1 MKLNLKRNEAQP
13 PPVRKRL
20 SCARL
25 TILIGLVFFFFS
37 VPLVF
42 YPWVTTFV
50 MAKETVAQLLLLVI
64 AACWAIWVAGK
75 GERFSFKTPL
85 TIPIIA
91 LVGIML
97 LSLINTGNFF
107 ASSLGLALWGSFF
120 LLYFI
125 VITVVDGSRWS
136 KILLGAAL
144 SAGFLA
150 ATYCIF
156 QFYGVDFSFWAKL
169 GGRGRLFSTF
179 GNPNYLAGYLIAC
192 LPPAFVLL
200 TTLKNRW
207 KKIILLT
214 TIIVLYT
221 SLLMTYTRAAWVG
234 FFVSILFTV
243 GLLFFW
249 QGKRFFK
256 ENRYW
261 LAVLT
266 SLLLAITVIYSVPNP
281 LNGEGRSVVGRAA
294 SSLDLSS
301 YASRSLIWLSTI
313 EAAKQHPIIGS
324 GIGTLGVN
332 YPAAQGKVLAQVRYE
347 HFIPQAN
354 YSINAHND
362 LLHMW
367 AEIGILGLL
376 CAAWII
382 IAFYKGAFLSL
393 WLLDTERR
401 LLLIGFMGGV
411 LAILAHSV
419 FSFPFHVIQNGLLFW
434 LFLGLS
440 WVTMR
445 QSRVKREESRVESS
459 EFGVQ
464 NLTPNP
470 QPLAPTTNQ
479 PPTTNYEPRTKNQCL
494 ILRWGIL
501 IVVIGAI
508 VFLGMARVRLFQADM
523 YLKQGKML
531 IEAGLGD
538 DPRAIEALE
547 IATKLEP
554 HYGKAY
560 AYLGMAYAEARRYDE
575 AIEAFKRA
583 EPNWIE
589 VDHYECLGAAYKNA
603 GWLEEARE
611 VFEEGIT
618 IFPNRPNAYTNLGD
632 LYRIQAQEQL
642 LVVSREL
649 AESTLDRAFFYYEQA
664 RVFNG
669 VKPPSALADDYYSLG
684 LRMISPV
691 PEIQAATFFF
701 SRGAEPIV
709 NFLEPI
715 ARPGKPILFKLF
727 FYAEGGEFSQGTIN
741 IVTGAGES
749 LGTLPLIGSGP
760 VLSGSL
766 EKGPTAGDHLAVV
779 NIYYGDKSLEQAFE
793 FTVTETSLEI
803 ADFSAT
809 NGSSEKPTVIHLTV
823 RNNETAAALIVGTV
837 KISDGAGKEVG
848 EIRFPPTLVPPAQEK
863 KVEVSWDQ
871 RLQPGLY
878 VASARLVAVG
888 GSDAESADSTRIPT
902 ANGEVFFSVPRS

>member
-1 MKLNLKRNEAQP
+1 VNPMPECNGTQP
-13 PPVRKRL
+13 PPAKKRIDPI
-20 SCARL
+20 RL
-25 TILIGLVFFFFS
+25 GILIGLVFFFFS

-64 AACWAIWVAGK
+64 AACWAIWVAGEGK
-75 GERFSFKTPL
+75 RFSLKTPL
-85 TIPIIA
+85 TIPIIVLA
-91 LVGIML
+91 GTIL
-97 LSLINTGNFF
+97 LSLINTEDSF
-107 ASSLGLALWGSFF
+107 ASSLGLALWGSYF

-125 VITVVDGSRWS
+125 VISVVGGSRWS

-156 QFYGVDFSFWAKL
+156 QFYGVDFFFWAEL
-169 GGRGRLFSTF
+169 GGRGRLFSSF

-200 TTLKNRW
+200 TALKSRW

-214 TIIVLYT
+214 TIVVLYT

-249 QGKRFFK
+249 QGKRFLK

-281 LNGEGRSVVGRAA
+281 LNGEGRSVVGRVA

-301 YASRSLIWLSTI
+301 YASRSLIWLSAI
-313 EAAKQHPIIGS
+313 EIVKEHPIIGA

-332 YPAAQGKVLAQVRYE
+332 YPAAQGKVLAQARYAR
-347 HFIPQAN
+347 FIPQAN
-354 YSINAHND
+354 FSINAHND

-382 IAFYKGAFLSL
+382 IAFYKGALLSL
-393 WLLDTERR
+393 RRLGTERR
-401 LLLIGFMGGV
+401 LLLIGFVGGA
-411 LAILAHSV
+411 LAILVHSV
-419 FSFPFHVIQNGLLFW
+419 FSFPFHVIPNGLLFW
-434 LFLGLS
+434 LYLALS
-440 WVTMR
+440 WVTIR
-445 QSRVKREESRVESS
+445 QSGAKREESRVESL
-459 EFGVQ
+459 EPGAQ
-464 NLTPNP
+464 DPEPKPQKLRRKNLRP
-470 QPLAPTTNQ
+470 
-479 PPTTNYEPRTKNQCL
+479 
-494 ILRWGIL
+494 ILRWGIVA
-501 IVVIGAI
+501 VVIGVI
-508 VFLGMARVRLFQADM
+508 VFLGMARARLFQADM

-531 IEAGLGD
+531 IEAGLGE
-538 DPRAIEALE
+538 DPGAMAALE
-547 IATKLEP
+547 IATTLEP

-560 AYLGMAYAEARRYDE
+560 AYLGMVYAEARRYDE
-575 AIEAFKRA
+575 AIEAFKKA
-583 EPNWIE
+583 ETNWIE
-589 VDHYECLGAAYKNA
+589 VDHYECLGAANKNA
-603 GWLEEARE
+603 GRLEEARE
-611 VFEEGIT
+611 VFEEGIA
-618 IFPNRPNAYTNLGD
+618 IFPNRPTAYASLGD

-642 LVVSREL
+642 LAGSEL
-649 AESTLDRAFFYYEQA
+649 LAASSLDRALFYYEQA
-664 RVFNG
+664 RVFNR
-669 VKPPSALADDYYSLG
+669 VKPPSALADDYYRMG

-709 NFLEPI
+709 NFLEPV
-715 ARPGKPILFKLF
+715 ARPGRPILFKLF

-760 VLSGSL
+760 VLSGFL

-823 RNNETAAALIVGTV
+823 RNNGTAAALIVGTV
-837 KISDGAGKEVG
+837 KICDGEGKEVG

-878 VASARLVAVG
+878 VVSARLVAVG
-888 GSDAESADSTRIPT
+888 DSDAESADSTRIPT
-902 ANGEVFFSVPRS
+902 ANGEVFFSVPHS

>member
-1 MKLNLKRNEAQP
+1 VKLNLKRNEAQSP
-13 PPVRKRL
+13 PAKKWLVPFRL
-20 SCARL
+20 G
-25 TILIGLVFFFFS
+25 ILIGLALLFFT
-37 VPLVF
+37 VPLAF

-50 MAKETVAQLLLLVI
+50 MTKETIAQLLLLVI
-64 AACWAIWVAGK
+64 AACWGIWVAGK
-75 GERFSFKTPL
+75 GNRFSLKTPL

-91 LVGIML
+91 LAGTIL
-97 LSLINTGNFF
+97 LSLINTQDSF
-107 ASSLGLALWGSFF
+107 ASSLGLALWGSYF

-125 VITVVDGSRWS
+125 IISVVDGLRWS

-156 QFYGVDFSFWAKL
+156 QFYGVDFPFWAEL

-200 TTLKNRW
+200 TTLKSRW

-214 TIIVLYT
+214 TIVVLYT
-221 SLLMTYTRAAWVG
+221 SLLMTYTRAAWGG

-249 QGKRFFK
+249 QGKRFFWK
-256 ENRYW
+256 NRYW
-261 LAVLT
+261 LTGLATV
-266 SLLLAITVIYSVPNP
+266 LLAITVIYSVPTPPNRQ
-281 LNGEGRSVVGRAA
+281 GRSVVGRAA
-294 SSLDLSS
+294 SSFDLGS
-301 YASRSLIWLSTI
+301 YASRSLIWLSTVEI
-313 EAAKQHPIIGS
+313 AKEHPIIGS

-332 YPAAQGKVLAQVRYE
+332 YPRAQGEVLAQARYE

-362 LLHMW
+362 LLHML

-382 IAFYKGAFLSL
+382 IAFYKRAFLSL
-393 WLLDTERR
+393 RRLSTERR
-401 LLLIGFMGGV
+401 LLLIGFMGGA

-440 WVTMR
+440 WVTIR
-445 QSRVKREESRVESS
+445 QSRVESPES
-459 EFGVQ
+459 GVQ
-464 NLTPNP
+464 NLTPKT
-470 QPLAPTTNQ
+470 QDSGLKTRDSRL
-479 PPTTNYEPRTKNQCL
+479 RTQDSGLKTRKV
-494 ILRWGIL
+494 LRWGSVA
-501 IVVIGAI
+501 VVIVAV
-508 VFLGMARVRLFQADM
+508 VFLGIARARLFQADM

-531 IEAGLGD
+531 VEAGLGD

-589 VDHYECLGAAYKNA
+589 VDHYEYLGSAYENA
-603 GWLEEARE
+603 GRLEEAKQA
-611 VFEEGIT
+611 FEKGIA
-618 IFPNRPNAYTNLGD
+618 IFPNRPNLYTNLGD

-642 LVVSREL
+642 LAGSREL

-664 RVFNG
+664 KVFNG
-669 VKPPSALADDYYSLG
+669 AKPPSALADDYCKLG
-684 LRMISPV
+684 LRMTSPV
-691 PEIQAATFFF
+691 PETQPPTFFF
-701 SRGAEPIV
+701 SRGPEPIV
-709 NFLEPI
+709 DFLEPV
-715 ARPGKPILFKLF
+715 ARPDKPILFKLF
-727 FYAEGGEFSQGTIN
+727 FYAKDGEFSEGTIDFLTDDAE
-741 IVTGAGES
+741 IIE
-749 LGTLPLIGSGP
+749 TLPLIESGL
-760 VLSGSL
+760 VLSASL
-766 EKGPTAGDHLAVV
+766 EKGPASGDYLAVTNITYGEESV
-779 NIYYGDKSLEQAFE
+779 NRAFE
-793 FTVTETSLEI
+793 FTVAEALLEI
-803 ADFSAT
+803 VEFSAT
-809 NGSSEKPTVIHLTV
+809 KASPEDPAVIHLTV
-823 RNNETAAALIVGTV
+823 QNNGIAPALIIGTA

-848 EIRFPPTLVPPAQEK
+848 EIRFFPTFVPSAQEK
-863 KVEVSWDQ
+863 KVALDWDQ
-871 RLQPGLY
+871 TLQPGLY
-878 VASARLVAVG
+878 QASVRLVSA
-888 GSDAESADSTRIPT
+888 GSSDTASGDSSRMPVANAET
-902 ANGEVFFSVPRS
+902 FFIVPRS